1 MLDVIFCEYCGRI
14 VFGDYIDRGM
24 FFCNP
29 TCAIK
34 QAEEQFKKDDEKK
47 VDYLLSLITTFECK
61 SCGWIGLKEEMYKS
75 LCPKCGYKML

>member
-29 TCAIK
+29 TCATK
-34 QAEEQFKKDDEKK
+34 QAEEQFKKEFIKNDDRYIE
-47 VDYLLSLITTFECK
+47 
-61 SCGWIGLKEEMYKS
+61 
-75 LCPKCGYKML
+75 